1 METQRIV
8 RSALGPVNCPLLIA
22 SVGQNMQEQ
31 VNEMFSVLTEEETAQ
46 LAELLE
52 KLSDHW
58 MRIAPNKPS
67 HHGR

>member
-1 METQRIV
+1 MKYLHHAIGAADRGGIT
-8 RSALGPVNCPLLIA
+8 
-22 SVGQNMQEQ
+22 QEQ
-31 VNEMFSVLTEEETAQ
+31 VNEMFSVLTEEETVQ

-58 MRIAPNKPS
+58 MKIAPNKPS